1 MSDMAETRT
10 PAQPLDRVKGQSQD
24 GLVDGGKPPRLA
36 KLRQTADMF
45 GLVRRLI
52 VLAKGHFWFLPGMAV
67 LAVLA
72 SVFEGISLTLI
83 IPLIHYL
90 DGGSGPLP
98 APGRMMSFLNGLT
111 DLVPVQS
118 RLLAIVIA
126 ILGAVVIK
134 SIISYANASL
144 LGVVYGRISH
154 ALRTRIFARI
164 IDMPLAEFE
173 SDRSGRLL
181 NILNQET
188 WRATD
193 ALRSMFTIVIN
204 AATIAVLT
212 CILLFLS
219 WRLSLLAL
227 GCIAVI
233 APFAHAMGARAKA
246 LSKEGIAETE
256 ILSKTT
262 WTALNGMRMI
272 HAFGCEKSEVRRF
285 EKSSDRVRSLFL
297 KMAKYTM
304 ATAPV
309 AEVAITAVI
318 ALLLLFVQASGLSI
332 GAFAGFL
339 VILYRLQPRVLA
351 LASAHTSLLALHAN
365 ILAVSETL
373 SKPTETAT
381 STGRPFSGLRKG
393 LSFENVTFTYK
404 GSPEPALVNVS
415 FRIPKGSVIAVVGKS
430 GAGKST
436 LIDLILRFQK
446 AQQGR
451 ILVDDIA
458 LSELDVTSWRAGL
471 GVVNQDPYIFDDTVA
486 ANLSYGTPSATH
498 AEIVEAA
505 QLACADDFIRTLPQ
519 GYDTIVGERGTQLS
533 GGQRQRIALARALLR
548 HPDILIL
555 DEATNALDATTERA
569 FQHALAA
576 YAKHRTVII
585 VAHRLATI
593 EDADHVIVLEAGRVV
608 EQGPPAMLLKAG
620 RAFARN
626 FGGQMSP
633 LLDRPSAQASAT

>member
-1 MSDMAETRT
+1 M
-10 PAQPLDRVKGQSQD
+10 QLLDRVRGQS
-24 GLVDGGKPPRLA
+24 LGGAIRSGNRPRLA

-45 GLVRRLI
+45 GLVRQLTL
-52 VLAKGHFWFLPGMAV
+52 LAKGHFWFLPGMGL

-72 SVFEGISLTLI
+72 SIFEGISLTLI
-83 IPLIHYL
+83 IPLVQYL
-90 DGGSGPLP
+90 DMGSTPSP
-98 APGRMMSFLNGLT
+98 VQGRMMTFLNELT
-111 DLVPVQS
+111 ELVPVQS
-118 RLLAIVIA
+118 KLLAIVIA
-126 ILGAVVIK
+126 ILAAVVIK
-134 SIISYANASL
+134 SVISYANMSL
-144 LGVVYGRISH
+144 LGVVYGRLSH
-154 ALRTRIFARI
+154 TLRTRVFAKI
-164 IDMPLAEFE
+164 IDTPLAEFE

-181 NILNQET
+181 NMLNHET

-193 ALRSMFTIVIN
+193 ALRFLFTIVIN
-204 AATIAVLT
+204 MATIAVLV

-219 WRLSLLAL
+219 WRLTLIAL
-227 GCIAVI
+227 GCIALI
-233 APFAHAMGARAKA
+233 APFAHAMGVRAKA
-246 LSKEGIAETE
+246 ISKQGMAENE
-256 ILSKTT
+256 VLAKRT

-272 HAFGCEKSEVRRF
+272 HAFGCERSEVERF
-285 EKSSDRVRSLFL
+285 QNSSERVRGLFL
-297 KMAKYTM
+297 RMAMYTM

-351 LASAHTSLLALHAN
+351 LASAHTSLLSLHASV
-365 ILAVSETL
+365 LAVSDVLRETA
-373 SKPTETAT
+373 ETAT

-404 GSPEPALVNVS
+404 GGAEPALADVS
-415 FRIPKGSVIAVVGKS
+415 FRIPKGSVIGVVGAS

-436 LIDLILRFQK
+436 LIDLLLRFQRP
-446 AQQGR
+446 QQGR
-451 ILVDDIA
+451 ILVDDIP
-458 LSELDVTSWRAGL
+458 LSEFDVASWRAGL

-486 ANLSYGTPSATH
+486 ANLSYGSSSATK

-519 GYDTIVGERGTQLS
+519 AYDTIVGERGTQLS

-548 HPDILIL
+548 RPDILIL

-569 FQHALAA
+569 FQRALAA

-593 EDADHVIVLEAGRVV
+593 EDADHVVVLEAGQVV
-608 EQGPPAMLLKAG
+608 EQGAPATLLKAG

-626 FGGQMSP
+626 FGSQAPP
-633 LLDRPSAQASAT
+633 LLDRSADQAPAS

>member
-1 MSDMAETRT
+1 MQLLD
-10 PAQPLDRVKGQSQD
+10 PLKGQSLGD
-24 GLVDGGKPPRLA
+24 PIRSGNRPGLA

-45 GLVRRLI
+45 GLVRRLTL
-52 VLAKGHFWFLPGMAV
+52 LAKGHFWFLPGMGL

-72 SVFEGISLTLI
+72 SIFEGISLTLI
-83 IPLIHYL
+83 IPLVQYL
-90 DGGSGPLP
+90 DMGSTPLP
-98 APGRMMSFLNGLT
+98 VQGRMMTLLNELT
-111 DLVPVQS
+111 ELVPFQS

-126 ILGAVVIK
+126 ILAAVVIK
-134 SIISYANASL
+134 SVISYANMSL
-144 LGVVYGRISH
+144 LGVVYGRLSH
-154 ALRTRIFARI
+154 TLRTRVFAKI
-164 IDMPLAEFE
+164 IDTPLAEFE

-181 NILNQET
+181 NMLNHET

-193 ALRSMFTIVIN
+193 ALRFLFTIVIN
-204 AATIAVLT
+204 FATIAVLV

-219 WRLSLLAL
+219 WGLTLVAL
-227 GCIAVI
+227 GCIALI
-233 APFAHAMGARAKA
+233 APFAHAMGVRAKA
-246 LSKEGIAETE
+246 ISKQGTAENE
-256 ILSKTT
+256 VLAKRT

-272 HAFGCEKSEVRRF
+272 HAFGCEKSEIERF
-285 EKSSDRVRSLFL
+285 RNSSERVRGLFL
-297 KMAKYTM
+297 RTAMYTM

-351 LASAHTSLLALHAN
+351 LASAHTSLLSLHASV
-365 ILAVSETL
+365 LAVSEML
-373 SKPTETAT
+373 REPTETAT
-381 STGRPFSGLRKG
+381 STGRSFSGLRKG
-393 LSFENVTFTYK
+393 LSFENVIFTYK
-404 GSPEPALVNVS
+404 GSAEPALADVS
-415 FRIPKGSVIAVVGKS
+415 FRIPKGSVIAIVGAS

-436 LIDLILRFQK
+436 LIDLLLCFQRP
-446 AQQGR
+446 QQGR
-451 ILVDDIA
+451 ILVDDIP
-458 LSELDVTSWRAGL
+458 LSEFDVAPWRAGL

-486 ANLSYGTPSATH
+486 ANLSYGSPSATK

-519 GYDTIVGERGTQLS
+519 AYDTIVGERGTQLS

-548 HPDILIL
+548 RPDILIL
-555 DEATNALDATTERA
+555 DEATNALDAATERA
-569 FQHALAA
+569 FQRALAA

-593 EDADHVIVLEAGRVV
+593 EDADHVIVLEAGRIV
-608 EQGPPAMLLKAG
+608 EQGSPAALLKAG

-626 FGGQMSP
+626 FGGQAP
-633 LLDRPSAQASAT
+633 PQLDRSTAQASAS

>member
-1 MSDMAETRT
+1 MQLLD
-10 PAQPLDRVKGQSQD
+10 PLKGQSLGD
-24 GLVDGGKPPRLA
+24 PIRSGNRPGLA

-45 GLVRRLI
+45 GLVRRLTL
-52 VLAKGHFWFLPGMAV
+52 LAKGHFWFLPGMGL

-72 SVFEGISLTLI
+72 SIFEGISLTLI
-83 IPLIHYL
+83 IPLVQYL
-90 DGGSGPLP
+90 DMGSTPLP
-98 APGRMMSFLNGLT
+98 VQGRMMTLLNQLT
-111 DLVPVQS
+111 ELVPFQS

-126 ILGAVVIK
+126 ILAAVVIK
-134 SIISYANASL
+134 SVISYANMSL
-144 LGVVYGRISH
+144 LGVVYGRLSH
-154 ALRTRIFARI
+154 TLRTRVFAKI
-164 IDMPLAEFE
+164 IDTPLAEFE

-181 NILNQET
+181 NMLNHET

-193 ALRSMFTIVIN
+193 ALRFLFTIVIN
-204 AATIAVLT
+204 FATIAVLV

-219 WRLSLLAL
+219 WGLTLVAL
-227 GCIAVI
+227 GCIALI
-233 APFAHAMGARAKA
+233 APFAHAMGVRAKA
-246 LSKEGIAETE
+246 ISKQGTAENE
-256 ILSKTT
+256 VLAKRT

-272 HAFGCEKSEVRRF
+272 HAFGCEKSEIERF
-285 EKSSDRVRSLFL
+285 RNSSERVRGLFL
-297 KMAKYTM
+297 RTAMYTM

-351 LASAHTSLLALHAN
+351 LASAHTSLLSLHASV
-365 ILAVSETL
+365 LAVSEML
-373 SKPTETAT
+373 REPTETAT
-381 STGRPFSGLRKG
+381 STGRSFSGLRKG
-393 LSFENVTFTYK
+393 LSFENVIFTYK
-404 GSPEPALVNVS
+404 GSAEPALADVS
-415 FRIPKGSVIAVVGKS
+415 FRIPKGSVIAIVGAS

-436 LIDLILRFQK
+436 LIDLLLCFQRP
-446 AQQGR
+446 QQGR
-451 ILVDDIA
+451 ILVDDIP
-458 LSELDVTSWRAGL
+458 LSEFDVAPWRAGL

-486 ANLSYGTPSATH
+486 ANLSYGSPSATK

-519 GYDTIVGERGTQLS
+519 AYDTIVGERGTQLS

-548 HPDILIL
+548 RPDILIL
-555 DEATNALDATTERA
+555 DEATNALDAATERA
-569 FQHALAA
+569 FQRALAA

-593 EDADHVIVLEAGRVV
+593 EDADHVIVLEAGRIV
-608 EQGPPAMLLKAG
+608 EQGSPAALLKAG

-626 FGGQMSP
+626 FGGQAP
-633 LLDRPSAQASAT
+633 PQLDRSTAQASAS